1 MTVSLVQWRAVI
13 GVFHCRILGMY
24 KNCENYVVNNFIC
37 LIESWLLL
45 YHCFE
50 SAYIFLLT
58 LLYLLIEL
66 NTGPKKLENKLLS
79 VCHWNLNSLTT
90 HNYSKLSQL
99 KAYISFHCINMTL
112 CAYQKHILILRHLFE
127 IDGYNL
133 VRADHPDKIKEVE
146 FVFTIKSHSLF
157 EFTIFERSSSLRNE
171 W

>member
-1 MTVSLVQWRAVI
+1 MS
-13 GVFHCRILGMY
+13 

-66 NTGPKKLENKLLS
+66 NPGPKKLENKLLS
-79 VCHWNLNSLTT
+79 VCHWNRNSLTT
-90 HNYSKLSQL
+90 HNYSKLTQL
-99 KAYISFHCINMTL
+99 KAYISLYKYDFMCLSEIYLDSTAPDN
-112 CAYQKHILILRHLFE
+112 LFE